1 MSEFGGHLSRRVI
14 EFLNNHGTVLVRYR
28 PGSETL
34 DQLAAEVH
42 RAFASGW
49 NRTARVDRGEERLV
63 TIEQEGKL

>member
-1 MSEFGGHLSRRVI
+1 MPEFGGSLSRGVI

-28 PGSETL
+28 PCSETP
-34 DQLAAEVH
+34 DQLAAVH
-42 RAFASGW
+42 RAHASGW